1 MPFSLP
7 FSPATGRSWA
17 ARLSGAALVLLLTA
31 CASQGPVGPGYYR
44 VQPGDTLSQIARDHG
59 RNVSELMRW
68 NNLSSANRID
78 KGQVLRVDPPGG
90 SAASGANSDDSSAK
104 NKTTR
109 RASGG
114 SSVPAP
120 PKLAP
125 GAPIT
130 DIKLIWPAPGT
141 VARGY
146 DGGQSRGVSIV
157 NKPGTPIIAAAAGTV
172 AYASNGLRGYGN
184 LIIVRHGSTYLTIYA
199 HNRKLLV
206 KQGQSVK
213 QGQTIAEMGDSDSK
227 RVELYFELRRGGTA
241 VDPTRALPPR

>member
-1 MPFSLP
+1 M
-7 FSPATGRSWA
+7 
-17 ARLSGAALVLLLTA
+17 VLMLAA
-31 CASQGPVGPGYYR
+31 CASSTGPVGPGFYR
-44 VQPGDTLSQIARDHG
+44 VQSGDTLTQIARDHG
-59 RNVSELMRW
+59 RSVSELMRW
-68 NNLSSANRID
+68 NSLSSANRID

-90 SAASGANSDDSSAK
+90 SAASS
-104 NKTTR
+104 
-109 RASGG
+109 SGG
-114 SSVPAP
+114 SSAPARHSSKSSGSSTPAP

-141 VARGY
+141 VARGF
-146 DGGQSRGVSIV
+146 DGGASRGVSIV

>member
-1 MPFSLP
+1 M
-7 FSPATGRSWA
+7 
-17 ARLSGAALVLLLTA
+17 LLLTA

-44 VQPGDTLSQIARDHG
+44 VQPGDTLSQIAREHG
-59 RNVSELMRW
+59 RSVSELMRW

-78 KGQVLRVDPPGG
+78 KGEVLRVDPPGG
-90 SAASGANSDDSSAK
+90 SAASGASSASSDDGAAK
-104 NKTTR
+104 RKTTR

-114 SSVPAP
+114 SSEPAP

-130 DIKLIWPAPGT
+130 DLKLIWPAPGT

>member
-1 MPFSLP
+1 LSRSLP
-7 FSPATGRSWA
+7 FQRDARRSWA
-17 ARLSGAALVLLLTA
+17 ARLSGAALVLLLAA
-31 CASQGPVGPGYYR
+31 CASTGPVGPGYYR
-44 VQPGDTLSQIARDHG
+44 VQAGDTLSQIARTHG
-59 RNVSELMRW
+59 RSISELVRW
-68 NNLSSANRID
+68 NNLSSANEID

-90 SAASGANSDDSSAK
+90 TAASSGSSGDSAAKSKPSRHASS
-104 NKTTR
+104 
-109 RASGG
+109 G
-114 SSVPAP
+114 SSQPAP

-125 GAPIT
+125 GVPIT

-146 DGGQSRGVSIV
+146 GGQSRGVSIV
-157 NKPGTPIIAAAAGTV
+157 NKPGTPIVAAAAGTV